1 MQISCGRTALFLFT
15 QRQRETHTQSCTRSL
30 SSHRQAKASPFSLSL
45 SLNLNLASDLHNL
58 CEYFILC
65 VFTFLILFL
74 WSIFFFFLI
83 FKNSR
88 STFLL
93 SIRELNK
100 WIALEFGSLAIF
112 RDWNYAILLPNI
124 SVAWSRFYKLRFSFS
139 IVEPFQIGFIPD
151 QIRVQPGKTHL
162 VAGVMPRVGITAH
175 HIGLWN

>member
-1 MQISCGRTALFLFT
+1 MEGQLFSFSRRDRERHIHSRVPDLSLLIAKP
-15 QRQRETHTQSCTRSL
+15 RQVLSL
-30 SSHRQAKASPFSLSL
+30 SLSL

-74 WSIFFFFLI
+74 WSIFFFLI

-139 IVEPFQIGFIPD
+139 TVEPFQIGFIPD